1 MFDKVDH
8 GILLHKLRALGITGN
23 IGIWLFHFLTD
34 RSHFVRL
41 PGGISRYVKLFVRSS
56 KLLRHYFCA
65 RESQLHK
72 KVKLQERPISLFV
85 NRSCSFMDQ

>member
-1 MFDKVDH
+1 MNINFH
-8 GILLHKLRALGITGN
+8 IGIL
-23 IGIWLFHFLTD
+23 
-34 RSHFVRL
+34 
-41 PGGISRYVKLFVRSS
+41 RYVKLFVRSS